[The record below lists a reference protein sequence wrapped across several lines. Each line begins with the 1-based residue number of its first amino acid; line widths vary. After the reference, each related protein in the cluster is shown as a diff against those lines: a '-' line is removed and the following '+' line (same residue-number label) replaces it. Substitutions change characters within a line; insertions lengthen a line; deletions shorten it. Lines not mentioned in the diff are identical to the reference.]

1 MSTLKYKASERYGFG
16 WADPRGALDSR
27 MPDIE
32 DTGFEDVS
40 TDILKNLWLVSFQ
53 GPAVLSKDVEG
64 DMLKVFQE
72 LHRRG
77 FVERQFT
84 KTFDN
89 DDVSYYYV
97 LKEKNGN
104 R

>member
-1 MSTLKYKASERYGFG
+1 MSTLKQRAIERYGFG
-16 WADPRGALDSR
+16 WADTRGAFDSR

-53 GPAVLSKDVEG
+53 GLSTESLSIEG
-64 DMLKVFQE
+64 GMGKVAQE
-72 LHRRG
+72 LVRRG
-77 FVERQFT
+77 VVEIYLDAN
-84 KTFDN
+84 FDTTRFC
-89 DDVSYYYV
+89 YV